1 MFNWKLFFIVSVLNA
16 IFLGWSYKKFK
27 YLHAV
32 YRFFAFESIFALILL
47 VSGKWFYKPFAFHQ
61 FFSWLFLLVSLIFVI
76 IGIMHL
82 IRKGEP
88 DGHFEN
94 TTKLVSH
101 GIYEYIRHPMY
112 TSLIFLGIG
121 SFIKD
126 MNWYTCLI
134 LMAYLIF
141 LVLTAKSEE
150 KELIAKFGHEYEL
163 YMTQTKMFIPFV
175 F

>member
-1 MFNWKLFFIVSVLNA
+1 MFNWKFYLIVSVLNA
-16 IFLGWSYKKFK
+16 MFLIWSLWKFK
-27 YLHAV
+27 YIHAV
-32 YRFFAFESIFALILL
+32 YRFFAFECIVALILL
-47 VSGKWFYKPFAFHQ
+47 VKGKWFVDPFAFHQ
-61 FFSWLFLLVSLIFVI
+61 FFSWIFLLVSIIFLIV
-76 IGIMHL
+76 GIRHL
-82 IRKGEP
+82 IKKGEP

-126 MNWYTCLI
+126 MNWYTFLI
-134 LMAYLIF
+134 LVVFILF

-150 KELIAKFGHEYEL
+150 KELVAKFGHEYEL
-163 YMTQTKMFIPFV
+163 YKAQTKMFVPFI